1 MLLEYTTVLA
11 EVRLVIAP
19 KEMRLVLKHGDD
31 TIEDELWKAP
41 RKITATEAKQAARA
55 AFDDWYDFMNHCVHG
70 DVE

>member
-1 MLLEYTTVLA
+1 MVLLEQTTVLA

-19 KEMRLVLKHGDD
+19 REMRLTLKHGDD

-70 DVE
+70 E

>member
-1 MLLEYTTVLA
+1 VLA

-19 KEMRLVLKHGDD
+19 KEMRLILKHGDD
-31 TIEDELWKAP
+31 VIEDELWKAP
-41 RKITATEAKQAARA
+41 RQISRTEAKQAARA